1 MQRYTENFTLK
12 DIFNNQELSDHLP
25 IVNYRE
31 YNVITPEGSS
41 VSVKTSMKT
50 VKRQIFDSTINIA
63 RFYYKPLKA
72 QKSGD
77 TLILDGNLIYDHD
90 ACVNDI
96 YDNLVGMRPFLMFTA
111 NNGDIIRTALK
122 ESEKGQRK
130 YGINPK
136 LYLRAQSMME
146 IKGMSIK
153 KLREFMDDV
162 MGNILFGD
170 NFPET
175 QKKYKVFELN
185 YGQKDYQ
192 TMRKEWRAK
201 VGL

>member
-12 DIFNNQELSDHLP
+12 DIFNNKELSDHLP

-31 YNVITPEGSS
+31 RKYDGDK
-41 VSVKTSMKT
+41 VSVRTSMKT
-50 VKRQIFDSTINIA
+50 VRAQIFDTTIRMA
-63 RFYYKPLKA
+63 RFYYKPLEYTKTE
-72 QKSGD
+72 D

-96 YDNLVGMRPFLMFTA
+96 YDNLVGFRPFLMFTA

-122 ESEKGQRK
+122 ESEKAQRK
-130 YGINPK
+130 YGVDGK

-146 IKGMSIK
+146 IRGMSIK
-153 KLREFMDDV
+153 KLRAFMDDV
-162 MGNILFGD
+162 MSNILFGD

-175 QKKYKVFELN
+175 QKKYKVFEQD
-185 YGQKDYQ
+185 YGKKSYDER
-192 TMRKEWRAK
+192 RKEWRRT
-201 VGL
+201 VGLE